1 VQPEMRDLLVE
12 AKADPPPARY
22 GVDDVLSAGRR
33 RQRRRGAGWAI
44 VAVVAVAAAIGVPQI
59 LTRWPAPTIEPAPP
73 SLGSL
78 VSFDYPFQ
86 GYVAGEYQVY
96 DPTTVDI
103 SGAIAKVSRT
113 DGDPYAFDGATLHVY
128 RPGLDPLAAYPDP
141 VITEADP
148 IKGRRAFLIRP
159 NRLPAAEHPE
169 LGWEYAD
176 GAVAILRPESGG
188 MAPAAMRQ
196 VAEGFTR
203 QPDRP
208 VRLPF
213 RVGHVPDGYRLIGVA
228 AMGVLLL
235 PADAAAERMAQPD
248 RGPARSDQA
257 RPEPI
262 VKINMDP
269 AASTR
274 TGATGCDAGGCY
286 RTVDGD
292 WQLAMSGSI
301 EPAEMTRTL
310 ASITMADS
318 PTPAG
323 WLLVHDAVPA
333 SALLTT
339 G

>member
-1 VQPEMRDLLVE
+1 MHDLLVE

-22 GVDDVLSAGRR
+22 SVDDVLTAGRR
-33 RQRRRGAGWAI
+33 RQRRRGTGWAI

-59 LTRWPAPTIEPAPP
+59 LTRWPAPAIEPAPP
-73 SLGSL
+73 SLGSP

-86 GYVAGEYQVY
+86 GYVAGEYEVY
-96 DPTTVDI
+96 NPITVDI
-103 SGAIAKVSRT
+103 SGAIAKVGHT
-113 DGDPYAFDGATLHVY
+113 GGDPMAFDGATLHVY
-128 RPGLDPLAAYPDP
+128 RPGLDPLAAYAQP
-141 VITEADP
+141 VITESDP

-196 VAEGFTR
+196 VAEAFTR
-203 QPDRP
+203 LPDRP

-213 RVGHVPDGYRLIGVA
+213 RVGHVPDGYRMIGVNG
-228 AMGVLLL
+228 MGVLLL
-235 PADAAAERMAQPD
+235 PADAAAERMVQPD
-248 RGPARSDQA
+248 RGPAPSDQA
-257 RPEPI
+257 LPEPI
-262 VKINMDP
+262 IKIEMAP
-269 AASTR
+269 AAPTR
-274 TGATGCDAGGCY
+274 AGATGCDAGGCY

-292 WQLAMSGSI
+292 WQLTMSGSMAA
-301 EPAEMTRTL
+301 AEMTRTL
-310 ASITMADS
+310 ASITVSDS

-323 WLLVHDAVPA
+323 WFLVRDAMPA